1 MMSLIKKG
9 HVICKDLD
17 LIEICYSIKQKGLK
31 NVFDEAI
38 VAALTPPV
46 EKRNK
51 KCRVL

>member
-1 MMSLIKKG
+1 MTLDQNSQQKLIG
-9 HVICKDLD
+9 FNL
-17 LIEICYSIKQKGLK
+17 LKQKGLK

-46 EKRNK
+46 EKGKK